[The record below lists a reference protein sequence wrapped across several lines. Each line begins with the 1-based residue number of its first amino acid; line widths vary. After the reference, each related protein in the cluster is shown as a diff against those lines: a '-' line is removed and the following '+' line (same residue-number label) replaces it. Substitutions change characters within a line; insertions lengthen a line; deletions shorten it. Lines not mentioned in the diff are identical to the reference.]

1 MSTPETAAPPPSADA
16 EAVARAAEDLA
27 ERARALLDEAG
38 RAAAERLQQ
47 AVEADP
53 ERAAAVVRD
62 LPVATR
68 TVELGCAD
76 LPAVA
81 AQAAELLAGFRPAS
95 AWEAFAPAVGG
106 CWNALAAA
114 VAGLFG

>member
-1 MSTPETAAPPPSADA
+1 MSTPETTAPPPSADA
-16 EAVARAAEDLA
+16 DAIARAAEDLA
-27 ERARALLDEAG
+27 DRARALLDEAG

-47 AVEADP
+47 AIEADP
-53 ERAAAVVRD
+53 ERAAAVARD
-62 LPVATR
+62 LPTATR

-76 LPAVA
+76 LPGA
-81 AQAAELLAGFRPAS
+81 AARAAELLAEFRPAT
-95 AWEAFAPAVGG
+95 AWESFVPAVGG